1 MKRTSAVEKV
11 LIRTLAAN
19 AFVAIAKVVYG
30 YTTNSISIISDGFHS
45 IFDGSSNVIGLIGIR
60 LASHPPDARHP
71 YGHRKYETLFT
82 IIIAS
87 MIFFTSFQI
96 VRKVYMS
103 FFEVRKTEVTA
114 ISFLVMLVTMAV
126 NIVVSLYESRKGRE
140 LNSEFLTADA
150 KHTQSDI
157 LVSMSVIIGLVFYWL
172 GYHRA
177 DAIVGIV
184 IVVLIGKIGYD
195 IVRHAS
201 DILVDSVRL
210 DTASI
215 EEIVNSVDGVK
226 GCHDIRTR
234 GTASSIFLDLH
245 VLVDSSLSVEDAH
258 EIADRVE
265 SALKAGFH
273 SVADIVVHIEP
284 VEEVRA

>member
-1 MKRTSAVEKV
+1 MDRTFAVRRV
-11 LIRTLAAN
+11 LIYTLAAN
-19 AFVAIAKVVYG
+19 AVIAIAKVAYG
-30 YTTNSISIISDGFHS
+30 YSTNSISIISDGFHS

-96 VRKVYMS
+96 IRKVYMS
-103 FFEVRKTEVTA
+103 FFEVQKTEVTA

-157 LVSMSVIIGLVFYWL
+157 LVSMSVIIGLVFYRL

-184 IVVLIGKIGYD
+184 IVVLIGKIGYN
-195 IVRHAS
+195 ILRHAS

-265 SALKAGFH
+265 SALKDGFH

-284 VEEVRA
+284 V

>member
-1 MKRTSAVEKV
+1 MDRTFAVRRV
-11 LIRTLAAN
+11 LIYTLAAN
-19 AFVAIAKVVYG
+19 AVIAIAKVAYG
-30 YTTNSISIISDGFHS
+30 YSTNSISIISDGFHS

-96 VRKVYMS
+96 VRMVYMS
-103 FFEVRKTEVTA
+103 FFEVQKTEVTA

-157 LVSMSVIIGLVFYWL
+157 LVSMSVIIGLVFYRF

-195 IVRHAS
+195 ILRYAS

-265 SALKAGFH
+265 SALKDGFH

-284 VEEVRA
+284 V

>member
-126 NIVVSLYESRKGRE
+126 NIVVSCMNRE
-140 LNSEFLTADA
+140 RAGTQQRILTADA
-150 KHTQSDI
+150 KAYPERYTCLDVCYHRPR
-157 LVSMSVIIGLVFYWL
+157 VYWL
-172 GYHRA
+172 SYHRA

-215 EEIVNSVDGVK
+215 EEM
-226 GCHDIRTR
+226 
-234 GTASSIFLDLH
+234 
-245 VLVDSSLSVEDAH
+245 
-258 EIADRVE
+258 
-265 SALKAGFH
+265 
-273 SVADIVVHIEP
+273 
-284 VEEVRA
+284 

>member
-1 MKRTSAVEKV
+1 MDRTSAVEKV

-45 IFDGSSNVIGLIGIR
+45 IFDGSSNIIGLIGIR

-87 MIFFTSFQI
+87 MIFFASFQI
-96 VRKVYMS
+96 ISKVYMS

-157 LVSMSVIIGLVFYWL
+157 LVSMSVIIGLVFYWF

-195 IVRHAS
+195 ILRHAS

-215 EEIVNSVDGVK
+215 KEIVNSVDGVK

-265 SALKAGFH
+265 SALKDEFY
-273 SVADIVVHIEP
+273 SVTDIVVHIEP
-284 VEEVRA
+284 V

>member
-1 MKRTSAVEKV
+1 MDRTFAVRRV
-11 LIRTLAAN
+11 LIYTLAAN
-19 AFVAIAKVVYG
+19 AVIAIAKVAYG
-30 YTTNSISIISDGFHS
+30 YSTNSISIISDGFHS
-45 IFDGSSNVIGLIGIR
+45 TFDGSSNVIGLIGIR

-82 IIIAS
+82 ITIAS
-87 MIFFTSFQI
+87 MIFFTSFEI
-96 VRKVYMS
+96 IRKVYMS
-103 FFEVRKTEVTA
+103 FFEAQKTEVTA
-114 ISFLVMLVTMAV
+114 ISFLVMLITMAV
-126 NIVVSLYESRKGRE
+126 NIVVALYESKKGRE
-140 LNSEFLTADA
+140 FNSEFLTADA

-157 LVSMSVIIGLVFYWL
+157 LVSLSVIIGLVFYRF

-195 IVRHAS
+195 ILRHAS
-201 DILVDSVRL
+201 DILVDTVRI

-215 EEIVNSVDGVK
+215 EKVVNSVDGVK

-234 GTASSIFLDLH
+234 GTASLIFLDLH
-245 VLVDSSLSVEDAH
+245 VLVDSSISVEDAH
-258 EIADRVE
+258 AIADKVE
-265 SALKAGFH
+265 SALKAGFC
-273 SVADIVVHIEP
+273 SIADIVVHIEP